1 MRHHRF
7 RVLAAATVAVLT
19 LAACGG
25 SDESSDDATG
35 EPTTEESDDRPAVG
49 DEESGS
55 ESASDDAESGS
66 ESASGDGGD
75 DAADDSG
82 DAGATGIS
90 GAELPIEIEHA
101 FGTTVIEE
109 VPERV
114 ATVNWAN
121 HEVPLAL
128 GVVPVGMASAD
139 FGDDDGNGM
148 LPWVEEELETL
159 GAEPPVLFDETDGID
174 FEAVADTQPDVI
186 LAAYSG
192 LTQED
197 YDTLTEIAPVVA
209 YPETAW
215 GTSWQDVITYNAAG
229 LGMVE
234 EGEELIT
241 ELQGE
246 IDETVAAH
254 PELEGVSTMF
264 MTHVDVSD
272 LSTVNFYTANDT
284 RAAFFEDLG
293 LSTPAA
299 VEEASASGEFSGS
312 ISAEQVDMFE
322 DVELIVTYG
331 DQELV
336 DTLEADPLLS
346 QMPAVES
353 GAIVF
358 LDGSGPMG
366 TAANPTPLSISW
378 VLEDYVALLAEAAA
392 GSQ

>member
-1 MRHHRF
+1 MRHPRLH
-7 RVLAAATVAVLT
+7 VIAAASAVALT

-25 SDESSDDATG
+25 SDDSADEGDDAAV
-35 EPTTEESDDRPAVG
+35 EETTDERFDDDGAG
-49 DEESGS
+49 DESASESGS
-55 ESASDDAESGS
+55 ESGSQGSADESS
-66 ESASGDGGD
+66 
-75 DAADDSG
+75 SG
-82 DAGATGIS
+82 DAGDGSADAGAAGIS

-148 LPWVEEELETL
+148 LPWVEEELEAL
-159 GAEPPVLFDETDGID
+159 GGEQPVLFDETDGID

-197 YDTLTEIAPVVA
+197 YDTLSEIAPVVA

-215 GTSWQDVITYNAAG
+215 GTSWRDTISYNAAG
-229 LGMVE
+229 LGLVE
-234 EGEELIT
+234 EGEELVA
-241 ELQGE
+241 ELEGE
-246 IDETVAAH
+246 IDATVEAH

-264 MTHVDVSD
+264 MTHVDVAD

-293 LSTPAA
+293 LATPAA

-312 ISAEQVDMFE
+312 VSAEQVDMFD

-378 VLEDYVALLAEAAA
+378 VLEDYVDLLAEAAA